1 MADRQRATGNIYM
14 ERGGVGGWS
23 CGSGFARYS
32 GAAGGG
38 AGGGGY
44 LRSEMGRGR
53 PAKGNHAR
61 NGGSQSQQLAATG
74 RGGLLSS
81 SASLRWLRSE
91 NAHFSTSHFLLNY
104 FCFRP
109 AGSCGPQPPAAKA
122 RNSRCSCRPPPA
134 IVPPQTD
141 VAHRRRLVAPLS
153 RLHSAPE
160 VPPRGEFCTREC
172 AFGRKN
178 RAVMLRYEIFFVPLR
193 TRKVRD
199 TDYKQVKLN
208 VQWIH

>member
-14 ERGGVGGWS
+14 GRGGVGGCS

-122 RNSRCSCRPPPA
+122 RNSRCSCRPSLAASECKLKIGNPA
-134 IVPPQTD
+134 IIHCCFAAPAAQPVAIPGGGLLVSPEGSPAPPLATGREQRT
-141 VAHRRRLVAPLS
+141 PPS
-153 RLHSAPE
+153 RSPD
-160 VPPRGEFCTREC
+160 F
-172 AFGRKN
+172 
-178 RAVMLRYEIFFVPLR
+178 
-193 TRKVRD
+193 
-199 TDYKQVKLN
+199 
-208 VQWIH
+208 